1 MRRGFAGKVGFDF
14 SVGTLTAGFLIAL
27 GVLAGPCVA
36 TPKTKPMP
44 LDGSVVEF
52 KQSTFPSSL
61 ENLTFF
67 GRSKVNFTQPVSITV
82 RAPIGAV
89 VSVFGVQTKTKTPR
103 LGSLFPIAVKQR
115 GSDKLSEKTIL
126 RKASSMQAAATV
138 SESDVICCG
147 RTKQMLDSLLPIYSL
162 INPGC
167 DYQCICDIIS
177 KGPACLGGGGEG
189 GNGGDG
195 TNPLPGG
202 DEGVDADKYATVTI
216 DGAFQKDS
224 CRTGNTPWRLVVS
237 FDLRKVDR
245 NALKNGIAVKVA
257 AREITYG
264 GSRAASIKPVSDG
277 KYAPR
282 PLLLMAR
289 TGAFNEAA
297 RVVRW
302 SKGKPRVEKV
312 YEKLDSAFYQ
322 GLSLVRT
329 PVELPGGFATV
340 ELLDI
345 KGFSRGYGVC
355 LEMTRRRQYVNGYP
369 ISPREGRGEE

>member
-1 MRRGFAGKVGFDF
+1 MRRDFTDRVGFYLSF
-14 SVGTLTAGFLIAL
+14 GSLTASFLIAL
-27 GVLAGPCVA
+27 GVMAHPCMA
-36 TPKTKPMP
+36 SPKTKPMP

-61 ENLTFF
+61 QSLTFF
-67 GRSKVNFTQPVSITV
+67 GRSKANFTQPVSISV

-89 VSVFGVQTKTKTPR
+89 VSVFGVQSKTKNPR
-103 LGSLFPIAVKQR
+103 LRSLFPIAVKQR
-115 GSDKLSEKTIL
+115 GANKLLEKTIISE
-126 RKASSMQAAATV
+126 ATSMKAATAV
-138 SESDVICCG
+138 SESEVICCG

-162 INPGC
+162 ISPGC

-177 KGPACLGGGGEG
+177 KGPACLGGAGDGGS
-189 GNGGDG
+189 GGDG
-195 TNPLPGG
+195 TNPISGG
-202 DEGVDADKYATVTI
+202 DEGVDADKYATVTL

-224 CRTGNTPWRLVVS
+224 CRTGGTPWRLVVS
-237 FDLRKVDR
+237 FDFRKVNR
-245 NALKNGIAVKVA
+245 SVLKNGIAVKVA
-257 AREITYG
+257 AREIAFG

-289 TGAFNEAA
+289 TGSFNEVA

-302 SKGKPRVEKV
+302 RNGKPRVEKV
-312 YEKLDSAFYQ
+312 YEKLDSASYQ
-322 GLSLVRT
+322 GLSLIRV
-329 PVELPGGFATV
+329 PVELPGGFASV
-340 ELLDI
+340 ELLDM

-369 ISPREGRGEE
+369 ISPREGRGDE